1 MNFSVFLNRDTIRA
15 LFHGRKGSIGIGS
28 RDSYQ
33 FVIIFI
39 SVLKE
44 AYERSSPVSR
54 TTEPLRNQGFRFLYV
69 RKYPNRTQ
77 TIPNHAIFSMKAC
90 ILFDDSRRIVSV
102 TCPYRSR
109 VNAAE

>member
-15 LFHGRKGSIGIGS
+15 LFHGRKGSIGMGS

-44 AYERSSPVSR
+44 AYERSSISS
-54 TTEPLRNQGFRFLYV
+54 TTSDIRQYSFLACSE
-69 RKYPNRTQ
+69 N
-77 TIPNHAIFSMKAC
+77 TIPFW
-90 ILFDDSRRIVSV
+90 
-102 TCPYRSR
+102 
-109 VNAAE
+109 